1 MWGLK
6 IETKPV
12 VLDALR
18 LIENGLTKYT
28 EKITGSIST
37 SELQK
42 KKSLLGTAHV
52 LG

>member
-12 VLDALR
+12 VLDALG

-42 KKSLLGTAHV
+42 KSPLGTAHV